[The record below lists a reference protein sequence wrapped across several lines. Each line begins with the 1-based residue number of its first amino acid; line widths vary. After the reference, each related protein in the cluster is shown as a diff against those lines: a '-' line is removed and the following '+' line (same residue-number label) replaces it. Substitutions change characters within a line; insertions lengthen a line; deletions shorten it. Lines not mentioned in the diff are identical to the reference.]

1 MKKKIVYISG
11 AEVFDINDVRAA
23 FDEVRSALNLGN
35 DTILFGVPVDES
47 ATQTDEVNTES
58 VATDTVL
65 DVEPEVEPECV
76 EEPDEPIED
85 VPLYQEE
92 AEAPVEEV
100 VVANSNVAETD
111 APVVPIQSILTS
123 ETKKSKGRKKS
134 TTKKVATK
142 EEPVAVAEEEPVA
155 VEEPEVED
163 NVEVAEE
170 EVAEPVEET
179 TISVQD
185 VEIENIINDDMPT
198 EPKEKTL
205 EELLESMTPLCED
218 VRPDVIQEPVTESQ
232 NVDEIDATLES
243 LANEFAD
250 TQAKTPAGKKNAGRS
265 KIGKLKS
272 ILPLPFSKKNKDD
285 TGIMGDLFGWAGFAA
300 NDDDFTM
307 PGFFANAG
315 AKK

>member
-58 VATDTVL
+58 VVDDTVL
-65 DVEPEVEPECV
+65 DVEPNQEPECV
-76 EEPDEPIED
+76 EEPDEIAEE

-92 AEAPVEEV
+92 AEAPVEDV
-100 VVANSNVAETD
+100 VVANSNVAEND
-111 APVVPIQSILTS
+111 APVVPIQSVLTS
-123 ETKKSKGRKKS
+123 ETKKGKGRKKS
-134 TTKKVATK
+134 TAKKVVVE
-142 EEPVAVAEEEPVA
+142 EEPVAVAEPKA
-155 VEEPEVED
+155 ED

-170 EVAEPVEET
+170 KAAEPVAET
-179 TISVQD
+179 TISVQE

-218 VRPDVIQEPVTESQ
+218 VRPDVIQEPVAESQ

-315 AKK
+315 GKK

>member
-58 VATDTVL
+58 VVDDTVL
-65 DVEPEVEPECV
+65 DVEPNPEPECV
-76 EEPDEPIED
+76 EEPDEIAEE

-92 AEAPVEEV
+92 AEAPVEDV
-100 VVANSNVAETD
+100 VVANSNVAEND
-111 APVVPIQSILTS
+111 APVVPIQSVLTS
-123 ETKKSKGRKKS
+123 ETKKGKGRKKS
-134 TTKKVATK
+134 TAKKVVVE
-142 EEPVAVAEEEPVA
+142 EEPVAVAEPKA
-155 VEEPEVED
+155 ED

-170 EVAEPVEET
+170 KAAEPVAET
-179 TISVQD
+179 TISVQE

-218 VRPDVIQEPVTESQ
+218 VRPDVIQEPVAESQ

-315 AKK
+315 GKK

>member
-58 VATDTVL
+58 VVDDTVL
-65 DVEPEVEPECV
+65 DVEPNQEPECV
-76 EEPDEPIED
+76 EEPDEIAEE

-92 AEAPVEEV
+92 AEAPVEDV
-100 VVANSNVAETD
+100 VVANSNVAEND
-111 APVVPIQSILTS
+111 APVVPIQSVLTS
-123 ETKKSKGRKKS
+123 ETKKGKGRKKS
-134 TTKKVATK
+134 TAKKV
-142 EEPVAVAEEEPVA
+142 VVEEEPVA
-155 VEEPEVED
+155 VVEPKAED

-170 EVAEPVEET
+170 KAAEPVAET
-179 TISVQD
+179 TISVQE

-218 VRPDVIQEPVTESQ
+218 VRPDVIQEPVAESQ

-315 AKK
+315 GKK